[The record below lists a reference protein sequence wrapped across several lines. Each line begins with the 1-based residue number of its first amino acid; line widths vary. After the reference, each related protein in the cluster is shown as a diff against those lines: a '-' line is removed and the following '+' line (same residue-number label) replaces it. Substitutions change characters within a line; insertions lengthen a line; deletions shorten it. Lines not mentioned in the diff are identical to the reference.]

1 VIEYDLVR
9 HMHYRDNLGKRT
21 ISRQT
26 GLHRETIKKMLEYPE
41 PPGYRF
47 KVPRPKPKLAPFV
60 PVIDQILEDDRKAPR
75 KQRHTAKRIFDRLR
89 AEYGYKGGYTIVKD
103 YVRDKKIS
111 LREVYFPLNQQP
123 GTAQI
128 DFGQFR
134 VIIAGIEQQAHLFCE
149 ALPFS
154 DAMFLKAYPTEGF
167 EAIADG
173 QVSSYKFFKGVPPWH
188 LYDNPTPIVK
198 KVGKGHDRELTDDF
212 LRLRSYYL
220 FESRFCNVGRPNEKG
235 VVENLVGYA
244 RRNYLV
250 PVMSFPSWKALNDY
264 LLEQCYK
271 RLLQKAAGSEKTIGE
286 LLAEERAYFLALP
299 ARAFEACRTE
309 PRRVN
314 SLSLVKFK
322 SNNYSVPVSCAYRDV
337 LVKAFPFHLRICCK
351 NEVIATH
358 PRSYQRD
365 DFIFDPVHYL
375 PLLAKKPGA
384 LEGARPFYNWEL
396 PKSFERLRRYL
407 TARNGQGGKREYIQ
421 VLQLLRDFPEREI
434 SRAIGS
440 AFEHGCVTFEAI
452 RLFSRS
458 GNEPDLT
465 ILRLPQ
471 ERLQAL
477 PRVQVAVT
485 ESACYSALLAGG
497 VL

>member
-1 VIEYDLVR
+1 MIEYDLIR
-9 HMHYRDNLGKRT
+9 RMHYRDNLGKRT

-47 KVPRPKPKLAPFV
+47 KIPRPKPKLEPFV
-60 PVIDQILEDDRKAPR
+60 LLIDQILEDDRKAPK

-89 AEYGYKGGYTIVKD
+89 DEHGYEGGYTIVKD

-111 LREVYFPLNQQP
+111 LQEVYFPLNQQP
-123 GTAQI
+123 GTGQV

-134 VIIAGIEQQAHLFCE
+134 VLIAGIEQQAHLFCE
-149 ALPFS
+149 ALPYS

-173 QVSSYKFFKGVPPWH
+173 QVSSYKFLKGVPPRH

-198 KVGKGHDRELTDDF
+198 AVGKGHERELTDEF
-212 LRLRSYYL
+212 LRLRSHYL
-220 FESRFCNVGRPNEKG
+220 FESCFCNVGRPNEKG

-250 PVMSFPSWKALNDY
+250 PVLSFPSWKALNDY

-286 LLAEERAYFLALP
+286 LLQEERAYFLPLP
-299 ARAFEACRTE
+299 AQEFEACRRE
-309 PRRVN
+309 SRRIS

-322 SNNYSVPVSCAYRDV
+322 NNNYSVPVAYAYRDV
-337 LVKAFPFHLRICCK
+337 LVKAFPFHLRICYK

-358 PRSYQRD
+358 PRSYD
-365 DFIFDPVHYL
+365 SNDFIFDPIHYL

-384 LEGARPFYNWEL
+384 LEGAKPFYNWEL
-396 PKSFERLRRYL
+396 PKAFDRLQRYL
-407 TARNGQGGKREYIQ
+407 VARNGQGGKREYIQ
-421 VLQLLRDFPEREI
+421 VLQLLREFPEREI
-434 SRAIGS
+434 SAAIEK
-440 AFEHGCVTFEAI
+440 AFKHGCVTFEAV
-452 RLFSRS
+452 RLFCKS
-458 GNEPDLT
+458 GKEPDLT
-465 ILRLPQ
+465 FLRLDQ
-471 ERLQAL
+471 KALQAL

-485 ESACYSALLAGG
+485 DSACYNALIPGG
-497 VL
+497 AL